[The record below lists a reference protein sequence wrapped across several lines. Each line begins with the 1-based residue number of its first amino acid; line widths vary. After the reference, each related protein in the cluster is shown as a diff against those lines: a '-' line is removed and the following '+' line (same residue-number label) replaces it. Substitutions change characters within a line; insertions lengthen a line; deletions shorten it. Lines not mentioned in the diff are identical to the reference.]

1 MKPEIIII
9 VLIVGSI
16 SAFFLIRGIKGLF
29 QKKMLVKNPL
39 AKTAPSSPSGVI
51 FNILQDK
58 VSQDYHV
65 PEGFIDRN
73 PMIEIT
79 GKDLFMRASF
89 NILLGLIA
97 LFILTIFL
105 NPELFNL
112 TMDFIFSIL
121 DKA

>member
-39 AKTAPSSPSGVI
+39 AKTAPSSPSGII

-58 VSQDYHV
+58 VSQDYYV

-79 GKDLFMRASF
+79 GKDLLIRASF
-89 NILLGLIA
+89 NILFGLIA
-97 LFILTIFL
+97 LFILIIFL